1 MIIEETS
8 LDGCLIIYNKVIKDS
23 YGCFVET
30 YNDKDFKKKTGLNII
45 FVQDNQSRS
54 SKGVLRGLH
63 MSTGKSAQTKLVH
76 VVEGVIFDVA
86 VDLRKSSPTFGQHFG
101 IELSADNHKQLFIPE
116 GFAHG
121 FIVLSEFATV
131 IFKVNNYYQPGNE
144 IGIIYNDFDLNIDWN
159 LDPDDIRLSERDQ
172 NLGTFADYIEFK
184 KNKTKC

>member
-1 MIIEETS
+1 MIIEKTP
-8 LDGCLIIYNKVIKDS
+8 LDNCYIIYNKVIKGS
-23 YGCFVET
+23 SGSLVET
-30 YNDKDFKKKTGLNII
+30 YNAKVFNKKTGLNIV

-54 SKGVLRGLH
+54 SKGILRGLH
-63 MSTGKSAQTKLVH
+63 MSTGKAAQTKLVR

-86 VDLRKSSPTFGQHFG
+86 VDLRKSSPTFGQHLG
-101 IELSADNHKQLFIPE
+101 IELSADNNKQLFIPE

-131 IFKVNNYYQPGNE
+131 IFKVNKYYQPGNE

-172 NLGTFADYIEFK
+172 SLGTFADYLECK
-184 KNKTKC
+184 KNITKW